1 MRARSSV
8 VVLVLVLAIAGCAS
22 GHATPGFGQARR
34 EAFAMQRAAPPKA
47 SPPANGVLDTQE
59 AQVIS
64 QGYVRSLSGKGT
76 ESSTPAPILLISP
89 DRQGQQQGQLPP
101 SVPRQ

>member
-1 MRARSSV
+1 MRARLSV
-8 VVLVLVLAIAGCAS
+8 VVLVLTLAGCAS

-34 EAFAMQRAAPPKA
+34 EAFAMQRAAPSRPR
-47 SPPANGVLDTQE
+47 PPANGVLDTQE

-64 QGYVRSLSGKGT
+64 QGYVRSLAGKGT

-89 DRQGQQQGQLPP
+89 DRQGQQQGPLPP

>member
-1 MRARSSV
+1 MRARRSV
-8 VVLVLVLAIAGCAS
+8 VVLVLALAGCAS

-34 EAFAMQRAAPPKA
+34 EAFAMQRAAPVRP

-64 QGYVRSLSGKGT
+64 QGYVRSLSGKGP
-76 ESSTPAPILLISP
+76 EAPAPAPILIVTP
-89 DRQGQQQGQLPP
+89 DRQGQQGQLPP